1 MHGGYTSGSTNLTAS
16 FEMNGTI
23 DGWAPDPV
31 RTKSNVT
38 GFQDFTASE
47 GSRDDLPWLL
57 APSPVYRLPTVT
69 VTAYDM
75 KW

>member
-1 MHGGYTSGSTNLTAS
+1 MHGGYTSCRTNLIAS

-31 RTKSNVT
+31 RTESNVT

-47 GSRDDLPWLL
+47 GSRDD
-57 APSPVYRLPTVT
+57 SP
-69 VTAYDM
+69 
-75 KW
+75 